1 LRLLLLPLPR
11 IQTLSQVLDAKARA
25 DEAATNAAAL
35 AAAERK
41 AKQYRADSS
50 SMLSDYD
57 SWVQGLLD
65 KKAGTGAAASSIAA
79 GQRSPSLSACS
90 SGLLASP
97 QAANKAMSPQAS
109 FSGRSAAVSLAAA
122 AAAAGSRSP
131 GAGDL
136 EKYDRIAALLDGRAS
151 GSGSAANAAAV
162 VGSSLSRSLSGKSIS
177 LTGGSLS
184 AAASPLRAGSGSGGR
199 PGSLAAVAKGSPS
212 APSRASFR

>member
-1 LRLLLLPLPR
+1 
-11 IQTLSQVLDAKARA
+11 VLDAKAKA

-35 AAAERK
+35 ASAERK

-57 SWVQGLLD
+57 GWVQGLLD
-65 KKAGTGAAASSIAA
+65 KKAGTGTAAGSLAA
-79 GQRSPSLSACS
+79 GQRSPSLSARS

-97 QAANKAMSPQAS
+97 QAASKTMSPQAS
-109 FSGRSAAVSLAAA
+109 FGGRSAAVSLAAA

-151 GSGSAANAAAV
+151 GSGSGASAAAG
-162 VGSSLSRSLSGKSIS
+162 VGVSGSLSRSLSGKSIS

-184 AAASPLRAGSGSGGR
+184 AAVSPLRAGSGSGGR
-199 PGSLAAVAKGSPS
+199 PGSLAAAIKGSPS
-212 APSRASFR
+212 TPSRASFR

>member
-1 LRLLLLPLPR
+1 
-11 IQTLSQVLDAKARA
+11 VLDAKAKA
-25 DEAATNAAAL
+25 DEAATKAAAL

-65 KKAGTGAAASSIAA
+65 KKAGNGAAAGSIAV
-79 GQRSPSLSACS
+79 GQRSPSLSARS

-97 QAANKAMSPQAS
+97 QAASKAMSPQAS
-109 FSGRSAAVSLAAA
+109 FTGRSAAVSLAAA
-122 AAAAGSRSP
+122 AAATGSHSP

-151 GSGSAANAAAV
+151 GSGSGANAAAAG

-184 AAASPLRAGSGSGGR
+184 AAASPHRAGSGSGGR
-199 PGSLAAVAKGSPS
+199 PGSLAAAVKGSPS
-212 APSRASFR
+212 TPSRSSFR